1 MCRRFAVFFLV
12 LLVASFSLWALPG
25 AKKSVAKEVAPEAV
39 TLEEVVEQVQETL
52 TSVESTTPSDEELN
66 RISQSLNG
74 LYEILNSSKFVMGA
88 DKIEQIGSNVD
99 NLRDDIAI
107 QNALIEA
114 QMAQIEAQKEEISKL
129 NAEALKTRFFA
140 DFGVSAG
147 VKGDTVKL
155 GLLGEM
161 GMVFKQNMLI
171 KTGITWSAFDAKD
184 LIKVPTMSIEDL
196 QISCAVGW
204 QW

>member
-1 MCRRFAVFFLV
+1 MCYRKLSVFFLV

-25 AKKSVAKEVAPEAV
+25 ARKSEEKAAQEAV
-39 TLEEVVEQVQETL
+39 PQVTAGQAQVAL
-52 TSVESTTPSDEELN
+52 TSKDSTTPSEEELN

-74 LYEILNSSKFVMGA
+74 LYELLNSSKFVMGA
-88 DKIEQIGSNVD
+88 DKIEKLGSNVD

-107 QNALIEA
+107 QNALFEA
-114 QMAQIEAQKEEISKL
+114 QTAEIERLKKE
-129 NAEALKTRFFA
+129 AMKTRFFA

-147 VKGDTVKL
+147 VKEDTVKL

-161 GMVFKQNMLI
+161 GVKVGKGLLI
-171 KTGITWSAFDAKD
+171 KTGVTWSAFDAKD
-184 LIKVPTMSIEDL
+184 LIKVPELKIEDL
-196 QISCAVGW
+196 TMSCAIGW